1 MNDDVFTLAE
11 GLVSQN
17 YVRQA
22 QQARRHRESLFKSL
36 LAQRR
41 LPDHGWDEGT
51 LRLLLQELALMDSNA
66 FAGNAG
72 VGEREARVICPLV
85 ASRHFGLGHGIGRS
99 GDIAEEQPKAAGSS
113 LLYKLTNAL
122 AADAIKRAGAAD
134 IKEALVLPVATGMSV
149 ALTLLAL
156 RKLRGPKAKY
166 VVWPRIDQKSCLKAV
181 STAGATPLVV
191 ENILEGDELRT
202 DVDGVRKRIL
212 EVGAENVLCVLSTT
226 SCFAPRGVDKLLD
239 LGRLCSEL
247 DVPHICNNA
256 YGVQCKQCMKGIS
269 SASRHGR
276 LDAFVQSTDKNF
288 LVPVGGAVVATCSS
302 THGKA
307 LLSKLSATYPGRAS
321 VAPILDLFCTLLHL
335 GADGWSGLLAKR
347 EALLPSFKERLSAVA
362 HAHGERLLATPHNT
376 ISMAVTL
383 TSGGGGKPMTA
394 MGAQLWV
401 RLISGA
407 RIVAPTTKTKEVS
420 GIHFPNYGAH
430 CDSYPVAYF
439 TAACALGATEAE
451 ADLFF
456 KKLDK
461 TLKEWKKMKPPPPPK
476 GVAESTTT
484 TEENGGGGAVAGEA
498 AAAEKKEV
506 TAAAVEEVV
515 VASPAPSAAA
525 VEPSA
530 DKLEGFTIVSE
541 SIAYKR
547 FLQVEERVISYPDG
561 RKSSFDIVGHPK
573 NNYVFTVIFVFH
585 TQSQS
590 VTLLREFA
598 QAAPPAASYVLGLPC
613 GGYDPKKHKDMLE
626 AAQSELSEEAYLKG
640 GEWVNLLPKDHPGVL
655 ESKWCRNRFTP
666 FLCID
671 PVRDAAPKARDA
683 EEEIEILR
691 EWPLDKLKAAMAN
704 GELLLPSLQTCFSA
718 LRWLEG
724 HGRLR
729 VAPIS

>member
-1 MNDDVFTLAE
+1 MPARRVAPLWARPRHRAFWRHCGGAAKGG
-11 GLVSQN
+11 GLVAAL
-17 YVRQA
+17 QA
-22 QQARRHRESLFKSL
+22 DECARGRCDQARGRGGHQGGPRAPRRDGHVGRAHPPRAAQAARPKGQVRRVAAHRPKVVPQSGEH
-36 LAQRR
+36 RR
-41 LPDHGWDEGT
+41 RDAA
-51 LRLLLQELALMDSNA
+51 RR
-66 FAGNAG
+66 
-72 VGEREARVICPLV
+72 REY
-85 ASRHFGLGHGIGRS
+85 S
-99 GDIAEEQPKAAGSS
+99 G
-113 LLYKLTNAL
+113 
-122 AADAIKRAGAAD
+122 
-134 IKEALVLPVATGMSV
+134 
-149 ALTLLAL
+149 
-156 RKLRGPKAKY
+156 
-166 VVWPRIDQKSCLKAV
+166 
-181 STAGATPLVV
+181 
-191 ENILEGDELRT
+191 GDELRT

-288 LVPVGGAVVATCSS
+288 LVPVGGAVVATSSS

-335 GADGWSGLLAKR
+335 GADGWSDLLAKR
-347 EALLPSFKERLSAVA
+347 EALASFLQGAALGRCARARRAAPRDAAQHDLYGGDAHERRRRQA
-362 HAHGERLLATPHNT
+362 HDRNGRAALGAPH
-376 ISMAVTL
+376 L
-383 TSGGGGKPMTA
+383 
-394 MGAQLWV
+394 
-401 RLISGA
+401 RA

-484 TEENGGGGAVAGEA
+484 TEENGGGSAVAGEA
-498 AAAEKKEV
+498 AAAEKEV

-515 VASPAPSAAA
+515 VAAPAPSAAA

-598 QAAPPAASYVLGLPC
+598 RRRRRP
-613 GGYDPKKHKDMLE
+613 
-626 AAQSELSEEAYLKG
+626 
-640 GEWVNLLPKDHPGVL
+640 
-655 ESKWCRNRFTP
+655 
-666 FLCID
+666 
-671 PVRDAAPKARDA
+671 
-683 EEEIEILR
+683 
-691 EWPLDKLKAAMAN
+691 
-704 GELLLPSLQTCFSA
+704 
-718 LRWLEG
+718 
-724 HGRLR
+724 LR
-729 VAPIS
+729 VMY